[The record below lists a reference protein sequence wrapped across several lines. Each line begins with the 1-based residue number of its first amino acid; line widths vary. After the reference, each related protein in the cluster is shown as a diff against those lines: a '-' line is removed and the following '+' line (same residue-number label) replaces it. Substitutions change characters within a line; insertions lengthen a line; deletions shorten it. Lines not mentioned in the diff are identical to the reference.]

1 MQEKRESAAAF
12 PGRIDDVIKRPQKL
26 TRVYENKARAASM
39 GEEIRHPEVSRPVA
53 GQAAGAACYR
63 WPWPA
68 GLAAAT
74 TRGGGE
80 STTPAPGHSL
90 QGSSTEAGAVAVR

>member
-1 MQEKRESAAAF
+1 MDRRRESAAAF

-39 GEEIRHPEVSRPVA
+39 GEEIRHPEVSRPAVA
-53 GQAAGAACYR
+53 GQAAACYR